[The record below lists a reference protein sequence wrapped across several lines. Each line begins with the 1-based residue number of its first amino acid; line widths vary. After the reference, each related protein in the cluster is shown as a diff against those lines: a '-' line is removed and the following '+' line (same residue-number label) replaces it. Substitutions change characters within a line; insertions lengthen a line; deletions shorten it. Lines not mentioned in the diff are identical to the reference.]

1 MNFILATMPI
11 NISLLPAEHGD
22 CIFVSAENYNI
33 LIDGGIVQTY
43 QNLHDRRNPDKPL
56 KLLINKLHE
65 ENKHIDLLVI
75 THVDDD
81 HIGGII
87 EWFEDEFPE
96 EGFIRE
102 IWMNDD
108 VVLSDKSCLRN
119 SPTQA
124 GKLIE
129 LWRTKGRSYSNNIVQ
144 GDEYDRGPFHFKVLA
159 PLPKYRNGIAE
170 RISASLQNTGTGNG
184 KDSASL
190 KDLIAQPWKNGTL
203 TKENRASIAFEL
215 STTDNNK
222 VLLLGDA
229 HIKDIMDG
237 LRYFYPKQETPIS
250 YNAIKLSHHGS
261 KNNFCP
267 AFIQM
272 VHTDTFLVSTNGDV
286 FRHPDKEVI
295 AQIICNT
302 DSTIGFNYGERMKEL
317 FTKQDFMDFTNLK
330 ERVFVTTSCL
340 E

>member
-1 MNFILATMPI
+1 MPI

-22 CIFVSAENYNI
+22 CIFISDNGYNI
-33 LIDGGIVQTY
+33 LIDGGIAQTY
-43 QNLHDRRNPDKPL
+43 QNFHDRRNPDKPL

-65 ENKHIDLLVI
+65 ENKHIDLLVV

-87 EWFEDEFPE
+87 EWFENDFPE
-96 EGFIRE
+96 ENFVRE

-108 VVLSDKSCLRN
+108 VVLSDKSSLQD

-129 LWRTKGRSYSNNIVQ
+129 LWRAKGRYYRNDIVQ
-144 GDEYDRGPFHFKVLA
+144 GNEYDRGPFHIKVLA
-159 PLPKYRNGIAE
+159 PLSKYRNGIAE
-170 RISASLQNTGTGNG
+170 KITASLQNTGNVS
-184 KDSASL
+184 DADLVSL
-190 KDLIAQPWKNGTL
+190 KNLAAQPWKNRAI

-215 STTDNNK
+215 STTDGDK

-237 LRYFYPKQETPIS
+237 LKHFYPKQEYPIG

-267 AFIQM
+267 VFLQV
-272 VHTDTFLVSTNGDV
+272 VHADTFLVSTNGDI
-286 FRHPDKEVI
+286 FGHPDKEVI

-302 DSTIGFNYGERMKEL
+302 DSAIGFNYGERMKTL
-317 FTKQDFMDFTNLK
+317 FTKQDFMDFPNLK
-330 ERVFVTTSCL
+330 ERVFVTTTCL

>member
-1 MNFILATMPI
+1 MAI
-11 NISLLPAEHGD
+11 NITLLPAEHGD
-22 CIFVSAENYNI
+22 CIFVSAYDYNI
-33 LIDGGIVQTY
+33 LIDGGVAQTY
-43 QNLHDRRNPDKPL
+43 QDLHDRRNPDKPL
-56 KLLINKLHE
+56 KLLIDKLHE
-65 ENKHIDLLVI
+65 ENKHIDLLIV

-96 EGFIRE
+96 EDLVRE

-108 VVLSDKSCLRN
+108 VILSDKSSLQN

-124 GKLIE
+124 GKLLG
-129 LWRTKGRSYSNNIVQ
+129 LWRDKGRCYNNNIVQ
-144 GDEYDRGPFHFKVLA
+144 GEEFDRGPFHIKVLA
-159 PLPKYRNGIAE
+159 PLSKYRNGIAE
-170 RISASLQNTGTGNG
+170 KISASLHNTGTANG
-184 KDSASL
+184 ADSVSL
-190 KDLIAQPWKNGTL
+190 KELAAKPWKNGTL

-215 STTDNNK
+215 STIEDDK

-229 HIKDIMDG
+229 HVKDIMNG
-237 LRYFYPKQETPIS
+237 LDCFYPNQEHPIK
-250 YNAIKLSHHGS
+250 YKTIKLSHHGS

-272 VHTDTFLVSTNGDV
+272 VHADTFLVSTNGD
-286 FRHPDKEVI
+286 FFGHPDKEVI

-302 DSTIGFNYGERMKEL
+302 DSIIGFNYGERKDSL
-317 FTKQDFMDFTNLK
+317 FTKQDFMDFPNLK
-330 ERVFVTTSCL
+330 ERVFTTISCL

>member
-1 MNFILATMPI
+1 MNFILAIMPI

-22 CIFVSAENYNI
+22 CIFISSEGYNI
-33 LIDGGIVQTY
+33 LIDGGIAQTY
-43 QNLHDRRNPDKPL
+43 QDLHDRRNPDKPL

-65 ENKHIDLLVI
+65 ENEHIDLLVV

-87 EWFEDEFPE
+87 EWFEDDFPE
-96 EGFIRE
+96 ENFVRE

-108 VVLSDKSCLRN
+108 VVLSEKSSLQN

-129 LWRTKGRSYSNNIVQ
+129 LWRTKERRYANNIVQ
-144 GDEYDRGPFHFKVLA
+144 GKEYDRGPFRIKVLA

-170 RISASLQNTGTGNG
+170 KITASLQNTG
-184 KDSASL
+184 DVSDADLVSL
-190 KDLIAQPWKNGTL
+190 KDLASQSWKSKAI

-215 STTDNNK
+215 STKVGDK

-229 HIKDIMDG
+229 HIKDIMNG
-237 LRYFYPKQETPIS
+237 LSYFYPKQEYPIE
-250 YNAIKLSHHGS
+250 YNVIKLSHHGS

-267 AFIQM
+267 AFLQI
-272 VHTDTFLVSTNGDV
+272 VHADSFLVSTNGDN
-286 FRHPDKEVI
+286 FGHPDKEVI

-302 DSTIGFNYGERMKEL
+302 DSTIGFNYGERMKAL
-317 FTKQDFMDFTNLK
+317 FTKQDFMDFPNLK
-330 ERVFVTTSCL
+330 ERVFVTTPCL